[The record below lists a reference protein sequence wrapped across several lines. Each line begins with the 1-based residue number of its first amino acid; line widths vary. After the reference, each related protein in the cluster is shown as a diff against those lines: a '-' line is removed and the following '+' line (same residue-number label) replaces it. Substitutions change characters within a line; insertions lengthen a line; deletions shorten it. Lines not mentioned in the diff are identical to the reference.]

1 MSFPPGTNSLED
13 VDKRYVNGTAWRLFE
28 KWTLIQGRESLIKK
42 LLRRSA
48 SASAENK
55 ENKKVEE
62 KEIELGDAEEKEILP
77 SNRDLAEVKADG
89 DAAGRGAV

>member
-1 MSFPPGTNSLED
+1 MSLLLGTNSKED
-13 VDKRYVNGTAWRLFE
+13 VDSRYVNETAWRLFE

-42 LLRRSA
+42 VLRRSA
-48 SASAENK
+48 SPSVENK

-62 KEIELGDAEEKEILP
+62 KEIELGDAEEKEILA
-77 SNRDLAEVKADG
+77 SNRELSEVKEDG